1 MSHKLRLRAD
11 LILTSAGQDVVVGTP
26 KILRGNKLWKS
37 LCSISSQENLRQK
50 MGKLNISIYK
60 VFGGGFWGVVLF
72 FVGVLLIICETGV
85 EHNRI
90 FKHVQQNFKT

>member
-1 MSHKLRLRAD
+1 
-11 LILTSAGQDVVVGTP
+11 
-26 KILRGNKLWKS
+26 
-37 LCSISSQENLRQK
+37 

-90 FKHVQQNFKT
+90 FKHVQQNFKTWVDPFCYYQNLRT